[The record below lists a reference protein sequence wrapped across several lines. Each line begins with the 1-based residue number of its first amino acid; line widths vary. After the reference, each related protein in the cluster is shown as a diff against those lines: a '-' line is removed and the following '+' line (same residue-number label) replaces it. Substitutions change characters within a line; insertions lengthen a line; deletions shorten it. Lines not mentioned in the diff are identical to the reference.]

1 MQPIDYSHATG
12 YWPDGWASTDV
23 RFSFTP
29 PAGTKNVRVIFEKT
43 GHIYNLLVFVT
54 VNGTTYRRQVMAN
67 EVFFVDVPLVAGAT
81 TADVHVVSEGTFVP
95 KDQGINDDARELSY
109 LLRGVEARFAGE

>member
-12 YWPDGWASTDV
+12 YWPDGWAGTDV

-54 VNGTTYRRQVMAN
+54 VNGTTVG
-67 EVFFVDVPLVAGAT
+67 EWLCT
-81 TADVHVVSEGTFVP
+81 TALTSGR
-95 KDQGINDDARELSY
+95 ARKASPWM
-109 LLRGVEARFAGE
+109 

>member
-12 YWPDGWASTDV
+12 YWHDGWAGTEV
-23 RFSFTP
+23 RFSFAP

-43 GHIYNLLVFVT
+43 GHIENLLVFVT
-54 VNGTTYRRQVMAN
+54 VNGTTVRRQVMAN
-67 EVFFVDVPLVAGAT
+67 EVFFVDVPLAAGAT
-81 TADVHVVSEGTFVP
+81 NADVKVVSEGTFIP
-95 KDQGINDDARELSY
+95 KNQGINDDTRELSY